1 MSPTMVP
8 FSTMLGTCTSPWIE
22 PVSLTD
28 SEPPGPSPQR
38 TPPTMRPSRCR
49 PPSNSRSPCTR
60 AALPIRV
67 SIRVWESRVNMPSGS
82 GWMGLGGGLDV
93 PQEGLRQRR
102 DVVTARLH
110 LHRQLVG
117 LEGERHHDLLVERLQ
132 V

>member
-49 PPSNSRSPCTR
+49 PPSKSRSPCTR

-67 SIRVWESRVNMPSGS
+67 SIRDWESRVNMPCTPVGWTWRSG
-82 GWMGLGGGLDV
+82 GRLDV
-93 PQEGLRQRR
+93 PEESLRQGR
-102 DVVTARLH
+102 DVVAARLH

-117 LEGERHHDLLVERLQ
+117 LEGERHHDLL
-132 V
+132 